1 MINYGAN
8 DELKAQKCGF
18 QSADDTFDAMCS
30 AHFFL
35 VTTDAL
41 WSSKIAY
48 RPIVVFITGYW
59 ESLAQNEIKKIL
71 NPLRTT
77 GRFVKTNEVFISKP
91 IRDIVRMVL

>member
-41 WSSKIAY
+41 
-48 RPIVVFITGYW
+48 
-59 ESLAQNEIKKIL
+59 
-71 NPLRTT
+71 
-77 GRFVKTNEVFISKP
+77 
-91 IRDIVRMVL
+91 